1 MIVRIEVN
9 SRNVVTNIDNNEK
22 REGYLKAKIEVGE
35 KLENEFIAL
44 LMMNPHRFEIVRSA

>member
-1 MIVRIEVN
+1 MKVRIEVN